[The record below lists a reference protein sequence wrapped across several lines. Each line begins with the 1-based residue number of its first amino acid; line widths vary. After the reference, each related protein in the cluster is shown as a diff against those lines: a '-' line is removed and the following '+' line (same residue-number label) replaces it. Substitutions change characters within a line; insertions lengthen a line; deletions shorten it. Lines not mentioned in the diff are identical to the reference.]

1 MLIRYNFREL
11 VFLQNYA
18 EELRR
23 TYVKLPHVIS
33 SIFSIVNYTVRIV
46 NNVFD

>member
-1 MLIRYNFREL
+1 MLIRYNFRGL

-18 EELRR
+18 EELCR
-23 TYVKLPHVIS
+23 TYVKLPRVIS
-33 SIFSIVNYTVRIV
+33 SIFVNYTVRIV